1 MNLVA
6 SKKALIINFLVVG
19 WYCSPGKID
28 NHSECQLL
36 LILGSLIKCK
46 INYFHF
52 PDFFYEFDDFSSV
65 ELIKVDSFETTDIAA
80 SKNINHNLI
89 LTEFLNELFLD
100 ASRACKE
107 FKNS

>member
-1 MNLVA
+1 MKIIQ
-6 SKKALIINFLVVG
+6 SKKTLIINFLVAG
-19 WYCSPGKID
+19 WYCSPDKID

-36 LILGSLIKCK
+36 LILSSLIKCK
-46 INYFHF
+46 FNYFHF

-65 ELIKVDSFETTDIAA
+65 GLIKVDSFKTTDIAA

-100 ASRACKE
+100 ASLASGA
-107 FKNS
+107 FKSH